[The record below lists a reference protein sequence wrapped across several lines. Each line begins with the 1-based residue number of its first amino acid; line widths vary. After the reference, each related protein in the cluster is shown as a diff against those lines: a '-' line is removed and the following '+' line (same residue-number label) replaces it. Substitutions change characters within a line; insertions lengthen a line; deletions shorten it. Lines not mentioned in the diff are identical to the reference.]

1 MAQQLSPVREGA
13 DLYKNLAAAK
23 QAIKY
28 VDNRMK
34 YGACND
40 PYDYYNKSRKSTCKS
55 VALKTLLSFFPVIE
69 LSKGIVEISKVVL
82 YPKKTSE
89 FRVEKMRA
97 AARNDA
103 KGILGKE
110 DGVQEVIEIRANRAI
125 EHGCGN
131 CGEHAAIAFCY
142 LKEKKCIL

>member
-13 DLYKNLAAAK
+13 DHYKNLAAAK

-28 VDNRMK
+28 VDNCMK

-40 PYDYYNKSRKSTCKS
+40 PYDIYNKSRKSTCKS
-55 VALKTLLSFFPVIE
+55 VALKTVLSPLPVIE

-97 AARNDA
+97 AVLNDV
-103 KGILGKE
+103 KGRK
-110 DGVQEVIEIRANRAI
+110 DGVQKKFEIRAKMAI
-125 EHGCGN
+125 KHGCGN
-131 CGEHAAIAFCY
+131 CGEQAWIAFHY
-142 LKEKKCIL
+142 LKEKKCVL